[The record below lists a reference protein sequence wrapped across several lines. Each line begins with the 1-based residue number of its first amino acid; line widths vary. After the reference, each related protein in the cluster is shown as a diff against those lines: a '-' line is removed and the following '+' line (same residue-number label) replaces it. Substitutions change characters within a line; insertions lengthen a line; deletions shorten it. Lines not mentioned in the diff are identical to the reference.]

1 MELLIHT
8 NGMNLSERLQAYVEK
23 KMEKLDRYLPDLQ
36 KVNVELSQRKAKNS
50 DQRRVAQLTIRDG
63 RGTILRAEEKNDT
76 IYGAIDSVVGKM
88 YRQIKR
94 YRGREKKQ
102 RRNGDVAD
110 ILAEAIPP
118 EFVIGD
124 NVEVEESAPSIV
136 KRKEF
141 SIQLMSEEEALD
153 QMMLLDHDFFVFTN
167 LDGDTNVLYRR
178 KDGNVGILQ
187 PTVN

>member
-1 MELLIHT
+1 
-8 NGMNLSERLQAYVEK
+8 
-23 KMEKLDRYLPDLQ
+23 
-36 KVNVELSQRKAKNS
+36 
-50 DQRRVAQLTIRDG
+50 
-63 RGTILRAEEKNDT
+63 
-76 IYGAIDSVVGKM
+76 M